1 MRIWFYFKKKRIT
14 SYERFFLCFF
24 FHSSAI
30 QCTKPGGTIVYST
43 CTLDPVQNDGV
54 IGMSLQ
60 KIWENSKL
68 DVAICDLSK
77 TIQPFKPMMKFA
89 ENTRFGQLIMPCIA
103 QNFGPMYVAKLKRI
117 A

>member
-1 MRIWFYFKKKRIT
+1 MVLFSQKK
-14 SYERFFLCFF
+14 SLLLLEFF
-24 FHSSAI
+24 FSSAI

-43 CTLDPVQNDGV
+43 CTLYPQQNDGV
-54 IGMSLQ
+54 IGIALK
-60 KIWENSKL
+60 KIWENSNL

-89 ENTRFGQLIMPCIA
+89 ENTRYGQLIMPHIA
-103 QNFGPMYVAKLKRI
+103 QNFGPMYIAKLKRI

>member
-1 MRIWFYFKKKRIT
+1 MHLALFLPKKKIT
-14 SYERFFLCFF
+14 SYSSLFIF
-24 FHSSAI
+24 SSAI

-68 DVAICDLSK
+68 DVTICDLSK

>member
-1 MRIWFYFKKKRIT
+1 MILFWEKKNN
-14 SYERFFLCFF
+14 FLWKVFSLFF